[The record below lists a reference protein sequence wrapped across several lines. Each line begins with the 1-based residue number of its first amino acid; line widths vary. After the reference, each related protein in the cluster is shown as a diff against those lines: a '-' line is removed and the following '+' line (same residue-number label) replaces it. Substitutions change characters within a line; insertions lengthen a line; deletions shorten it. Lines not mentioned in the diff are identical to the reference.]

1 MSSSASSGLNYNT
14 LHQHHHFNGNNIV
27 PISVRPKLLQ
37 YVEEHIT
44 SLIQDAISIQRHSKR
59 ARLNPQVVLNTND
72 GSGVQQHAGA
82 AAAAGTTT
90 AGCFKTRL
98 HAADINLALQLK
110 GCEKLYGNIMGSSL
124 SLSSNTKKVMLS
136 DVLKEE
142 IPPPPEEVSM
152 KQHWLV
158 IDGHEPSKAT
168 TSLLSSSPDDTIP
181 TMSGTTYTTTSID
194 LTNTYESSDV
204 LLRIHQLQ
212 SGLLSEELKLY
223 FLRVIHTLEQQNG
236 TSSYY
241 DRCEQD
247 KVLLHLQTDHGL
259 QELVPFFIRYTQHA
273 IYEHIQSNHFE
284 NCTLIVRFIRSLLYN
299 PTIHLELHLHEIL
312 PSLMTCVVA
321 KSFGTRLS
329 SSSSSVSMIH
339 LMTNHYYLRN
349 EAASTL
355 AICTNL
361 FSKDYTTLKS
371 RILRTLCQ
379 ALEMDDD
386 HNLSSRYGGII
397 AITLFG
403 NRAIDA
409 FIMPLIMDCWDVW
422 EEELGNI
429 SFKHRTAARS
439 STVQVASELLEMEII
454 MCQYAVLNSLSTYLQ
469 STTVEERSERLLHLN
484 INEVLGDDRMILL
497 SSDYSDDYNMC
508 FV

>member
-1 MSSSASSGLNYNT
+1 MNPFTAST
-14 LHQHHHFNGNNIV
+14 VV
-27 PISVRPKLLQ
+27 PLSVRPKLLQ

-44 SLIQDAISIQRHSKR
+44 SLIQDAVAIQRHSKR
-59 ARLNPQVVLNTND
+59 ARLNPQLAHDVR
-72 GSGVQQHAGA
+72 SGIVSGA
-82 AAAAGTTT
+82 AAVTTATTSTTT
-90 AGCFKTRL
+90 TTGLFKTRL

-110 GCEKLYGNIMGSSL
+110 GCEKLYGNRMMGPSQFS
-124 SLSSNTKKVMLS
+124 SSNTTKVMLS
-136 DVLKEE
+136 DVLKEDV
-142 IPPPPEEVSM
+142 PPPPEEVSM

-158 IDGHEPSKAT
+158 IDGIIPSKAIV
-168 TSLLSSSPDDTIP
+168 SPLLSSSDDTAL
-181 TMSGTTYTTTSID
+181 MLSSAAGTSTTSATID

-236 TSSYY
+236 ASSYY
-241 DRCEQD
+241 DRYEQD
-247 KVLLHLQTDHGL
+247 KVLLQLQTDDGL
-259 QELVPFFIRYTQHA
+259 QELVPFFIRYSQHA
-273 IYEHIQSNHFE
+273 IYEHIQSNRIE
-284 NCTLIVRFIRSLLYN
+284 NCILVVRFIRALLHN
-299 PTIHLELHLHEIL
+299 PAIHLELHLHEIL

-321 KSFGTRLS
+321 KSFGSHLSSTS
-329 SSSSSVSMIH
+329 SSSSISLIH
-339 LMTNHYYLRN
+339 HMTNHYNLRN
-349 EAASTL
+349 EAATTL

-361 FSKDYTTLKS
+361 FSQDYTTLKS

-386 HNLSSRYGGII
+386 DHNLSSRYGGIV

-409 FIMPLIMDCWDVW
+409 FIIPLLMDCWEVW
-422 EEELGNI
+422 EEELGKM
-429 SFKHRTAARS
+429 SSRS
-439 STVQVASELLEMEII
+439 GRLSSVNAASEFLEMEIT

-469 STTVEERSERLLHLN
+469 NTTLEERSERLLHLN
-484 INEVLGDDRMILL
+484 MNDILGDDRMILL
-497 SSDYSDDYNMC
+497 SSDYNDDYNMC

>member
-1 MSSSASSGLNYNT
+1 MASSGHSNN
-14 LHQHHHFNGNNIV
+14 NNILNLV
-27 PISVRPKLLQ
+27 PASVRPKLLQ
-37 YVEEHIT
+37 YVEEHMT
-44 SLIQDAISIQRHSKR
+44 SLIQNAISIQRHTKR
-59 ARLNPQVVLNTND
+59 ARLNPQVQSSLHPD
-72 GSGVQQHAGA
+72 SSA
-82 AAAAGTTT
+82 AAASSSSSSNTGY
-90 AGCFKTRL
+90 FKTRL

-110 GCEKLYGNIMGSSL
+110 GCEKLYGNIGPSMQQSIL
-124 SLSSNTKKVMLS
+124 SPNTSKIMLS
-136 DVLKEE
+136 DVLKED

-158 IDGHEPSKAT
+158 IDGTLPTRAT
-168 TSLLSSSPDDTIP
+168 TSLSSSMDET
-181 TMSGTTYTTTSID
+181 TLVSQAASGIATTAID

-223 FLRVIHTLEQQNG
+223 FLRVIHTLEPQNG
-236 TSSYY
+236 TGSYY
-241 DRCEQD
+241 DRYEQD
-247 KVLLHLQTDHGL
+247 KVLLQLQADDGL

-273 IYEHIQSNHFE
+273 IYEHIQSNQIE
-284 NCTLIVRFIRSLLYN
+284 NCILIVRFLRSLLYN
-299 PTIHLELHLHEIL
+299 PAIHLELHLHEIL

-321 KSFGTRLS
+321 KSFGTHLASSLS
-329 SSSSSVSMIH
+329 SISTINQ
-339 LMTNHYYLRN
+339 MTNHYNLRN
-349 EAASTL
+349 EAAITL

-386 HNLSSRYGGII
+386 HSLSSRYGGII

-409 FIMPLIMDCWDVW
+409 FIIPLIVDCWDVW
-422 EEELGNI
+422 EDELGKI
-429 SFKHRTAARS
+429 SSSHHRNSHRDDSA
-439 STVQVASELLEMEII
+439 LLEMEIT
-454 MCQYAVLNSLSTYLQ
+454 MCQYAVLNSLCTYLQ
-469 STTVEERSERLLHLN
+469 SATLEERSERLLNLN
-484 INEVLGDDRMILL
+484 MNDILGDDRMILL
-497 SSDYSDDYNMC
+497 SSDYSDEYNMC

>member
-1 MSSSASSGLNYNT
+1 MASSGHSMYQYNT
-14 LHQHHHFNGNNIV
+14 NNNNTNNLV
-27 PISVRPKLLQ
+27 PLSVRPKLLQ

-44 SLIQDAISIQRHSKR
+44 SLIQDAVSIQRHTKR
-59 ARLNPQVVLNTND
+59 ARLNPQVQSSIHPDVILPGN
-72 GSGVQQHAGA
+72 AGA
-82 AAAAGTTT
+82 AT
-90 AGCFKTRL
+90 ATSASLSSNTGYFKTRL

-110 GCEKLYGNIMGSSL
+110 GCEKLYGNMGPSMQQSIL
-124 SLSSNTKKVMLS
+124 SPNTSKIMLS
-136 DVLKEE
+136 DVLKED

-158 IDGHEPSKAT
+158 IDGAVPTRAT
-168 TSLLSSSPDDTIP
+168 TSLSSSLEETTLVPQTTPGI
-181 TMSGTTYTTTSID
+181 GTTAID

-223 FLRVIHTLEQQNG
+223 FLRVIHTIEPQHG

-241 DRCEQD
+241 DRYEQD
-247 KVLLHLQTDHGL
+247 KVLLQLQMDDGL

-273 IYEHIQSNHFE
+273 IYEHIQSNQIE
-284 NCTLIVRFIRSLLYN
+284 NCILIVRFIRSLLYN

-321 KSFGTRLS
+321 KSFGTHLAS
-329 SSSSSVSMIH
+329 SSSSSISAIN
-339 LMTNHYYLRN
+339 LMTNHYNLRN
-349 EAASTL
+349 EAAITL

-386 HNLSSRYGGII
+386 HSLSSRYGGII

-409 FIMPLIMDCWDVW
+409 FIIPLIIDCWDVW
-422 EEELGNI
+422 ENELGKI
-429 SFKHRTAARS
+429 SSSRRNSHRD
-439 STVQVASELLEMEII
+439 ASDILDMEIM

-469 STTVEERSERLLHLN
+469 TATLEERSERLLQLN
-484 INEVLGDDRMILL
+484 MNDILGDDRMILL
-497 SSDYSDDYNMC
+497 TSDYNDEYNMC

>member
-1 MSSSASSGLNYNT
+1 MSSTGLNAYPYR
-14 LHQHHHFNGNNIV
+14 NGI
-27 PISVRPKLLQ
+27 PLSVRPKLLQ

-44 SLIQDAISIQRHSKR
+44 SLIQDAISMQRHSKR
-59 ARLNPQVVLNTND
+59 ARLNPQL
-72 GSGVQQHAGA
+72 SSLLHSREIPGA
-82 AAAAGTTT
+82 AAAA
-90 AGCFKTRL
+90 AAPSSYFKTRL

-110 GCEKLYGNIMGSSL
+110 GCEKLYGTVGL
-124 SLSSNTKKVMLS
+124 SQQLSSNTKVMLS
-136 DVLKEE
+136 DVLKED

-158 IDGHEPSKAT
+158 IDGSVPSKT
-168 TSLLSSSPDDTIP
+168 TASLSSSSDDAGLIP
-181 TMSGTTYTTTSID
+181 AKTPGSNTTTTNSID

-223 FLRVIHTLEQQNG
+223 FLQVIHTLEQQNG
-236 TSSYY
+236 TSSHY
-241 DRCEQD
+241 DRYEQD
-247 KVLLHLQTDHGL
+247 KVLLQLQTDDGL

-273 IYEHIQSNHFE
+273 IYEHIQSNRIE
-284 NCTLIVRFIRSLLYN
+284 NCILIVRFIRSLLYN

-321 KSFGTRLS
+321 KSFGTFVA
-329 SSSSSVSMIH
+329 SSVSTINH
-339 LMTNHYYLRN
+339 LTTHYNLRN
-349 EAASTL
+349 EAAITL

-386 HNLSSRYGGII
+386 HNLASRYGGIVAI
-397 AITLFG
+397 ALFG

-409 FIMPLIMDCWDVW
+409 FIIPLVIDCWDVW
-422 EEELGNI
+422 ADELGKI
-429 SFKHRTAARS
+429 SSSHRVS
-439 STVQVASELLEMEII
+439 SRNSNELLEMEIT

-469 STTVEERSERLLHLN
+469 STTLEERSERLLDLN
-484 INEVLGDDRMILL
+484 MNDILGDECMILL
-497 SSDYSDDYNMC
+497 SSEYNDEYNMC

>member
-1 MSSSASSGLNYNT
+1 
-14 LHQHHHFNGNNIV
+14 
-27 PISVRPKLLQ
+27 VRPKLLQ

-44 SLIQDAISIQRHSKR
+44 SLIQDAVSIQRHSKR
-59 ARLNPQVVLNTND
+59 ARLNPQVTSSSLLPPNEIA
-72 GSGVQQHAGA
+72 GAAGA
-82 AAAAGTTT
+82 AAAASTSGY
-90 AGCFKTRL
+90 FKTRL

-110 GCEKLYGNIMGSSL
+110 GCEKLYGNMMGPSQ
-124 SLSSNTKKVMLS
+124 LSSNTNKIMLS
-136 DVLKEE
+136 DLLKEE

-158 IDGHEPSKAT
+158 IDGSVPSKAT
-168 TSLLSSSPDDTIP
+168 TSLLSSSDDTGMIQSA
-181 TMSGTTYTTTSID
+181 TSGPTTTTID

-241 DRCEQD
+241 DRYEQD
-247 KVLLHLQTDHGL
+247 KVLLQLQVDDGL

-273 IYEHIQSNHFE
+273 IYEHIQSNRIE
-284 NCTLIVRFIRSLLYN
+284 NCILIVRFIRSLLYN
-299 PTIHLELHLHEIL
+299 PSIHLELHLHEIL

-321 KSFGTRLS
+321 KSFGTHLAS
-329 SSSSSVSMIH
+329 SSSSISTINH
-339 LMTNHYYLRN
+339 MTTHYNLRN
-349 EAASTL
+349 EAAITL

-409 FIMPLIMDCWDVW
+409 FIIPLVIDCWDVW
-422 EEELGNI
+422 EDELGKI
-429 SFKHRTAARS
+429 SS
-439 STVQVASELLEMEII
+439 SNRQSSELLEMEIT

-469 STTVEERSERLLHLN
+469 SATLEERSERLLHLN
-484 INEVLGDDRMILL
+484 MNDILGDDRMILL
-497 SSDYSDDYNMC
+497 TSDYNDEYNMC

>member
-1 MSSSASSGLNYNT
+1 MFSPAHNINPYNSNT
-14 LHQHHHFNGNNIV
+14 TGIV
-27 PISVRPKLLQ
+27 PMSVRPKLLQ

-44 SLIQDAISIQRHSKR
+44 SLIQDAVSIQRHSKR
-59 ARLNPQVVLNTND
+59 ARLNPHVASLSMLHPNVNP
-72 GSGVQQHAGA
+72 A
-82 AAAAGTTT
+82 AAAAATSTSGY
-90 AGCFKTRL
+90 FKTRL

-110 GCEKLYGNIMGSSL
+110 GCEKLYGNIQSSQL
-124 SLSSNTKKVMLS
+124 SSSNTNKVMLS
-136 DVLKEE
+136 DVLKED
-142 IPPPPEEVSM
+142 IPLPPEEVSM
-152 KQHWLV
+152 KQHWLA
-158 IDGHEPSKAT
+158 IDGSVPTKAAT
-168 TSLLSSSPDDTIP
+168 ALSSSSEDAGIVP
-181 TMSGTTYTTTSID
+181 TPTSGTASSTTID

-241 DRCEQD
+241 DRYEQD
-247 KVLLHLQTDHGL
+247 KVLLQLQVDDGL

-273 IYEHIQSNHFE
+273 IYEHIQSNQIE
-284 NCTLIVRFIRSLLYN
+284 NCILIVRFIRSLLFN

-321 KSFGTRLS
+321 KSFGTQLASLS
-329 SSSSSVSMIH
+329 SSVLSIN
-339 LMTNHYYLRN
+339 LMTNHYNLRN
-349 EAASTL
+349 EAAITL

-409 FIMPLIMDCWDVW
+409 FIIPLVMDCWDVW
-422 EEELGNI
+422 EDELGKI
-429 SFKHRTAARS
+429 SS
-439 STVQVASELLEMEII
+439 SSNHVSIGSRHSSELLEMEIT

-469 STTVEERSERLLHLN
+469 STTLEERSERLLHLN
-484 INEVLGDDRMILL
+484 MNDILGDDRMILL
-497 SSDYSDDYNMC
+497 TSDYNDDYNMC